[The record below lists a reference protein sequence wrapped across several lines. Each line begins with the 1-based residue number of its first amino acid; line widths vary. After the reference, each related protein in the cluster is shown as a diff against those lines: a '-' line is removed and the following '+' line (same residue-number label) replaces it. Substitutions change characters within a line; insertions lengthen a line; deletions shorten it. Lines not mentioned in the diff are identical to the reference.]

1 MKKVLKYTIAILAL
15 ICLESN
21 VSAQTIIQDANKRWG
36 YINKDGVQILP
47 SNYAKIMVDDYFIYA
62 QKPDTGRWGIYDHS
76 GNVIVKHKFDNI
88 GQQFSD
94 GLLAVCIGDK
104 WGYIDSAGK
113 TVIKF
118 QYKEVKPFN
127 EGLAPVRL
135 NKKWGYIDK
144 QNNIVIPFQYKT
156 ADVFSNGLAR
166 VGRQAGY
173 GWIAYSIAFPYLCW
187 VSIPSM
193 RECTKYGYIDK
204 DGTKVIPLKYNSASE
219 TFDKYGIAKVSK
231 SGNALKSVYIT
242 KTTKENYQKY
252 DEALLALG
260 INHETLLKEKTNTEP
275 GIKVKYVYYKKQ
287 DYLAQNNNTE
297 SSLNTHQN
305 NNDNRTVARQV
316 YDASSINTAS
326 NNTTTRQPLNNSSSK
341 SDVDINIP
349 KATRSSENT
358 FAVIIANEDYKRE
371 SKVQFAIADGESFK
385 QYCINTLGLPES
397 NVHLITNAGL
407 GDIKHEVNWLTRL
420 GNVYEGNAKLI
431 FYYAGHGVPDESTL
445 SAYLLPVDGYGSDLS
460 TGYKLS
466 ELYKQLASCKSKYSI
481 VLLDACFSGAERSGK
496 MMASARGIALKAN
509 PGKPTGNLIVLTAAS
524 GDETAYPYTEKGHGM
539 FTYYLLKKLK
549 DTNGNATLGEVYEYI
564 KTNVSRTTVI
574 KDMKDQSPSAIPSQ
588 TMVNTWKNLTLY

>member
-1 MKKVLKYTIAILAL
+1 MKRLFLLIATIALSMAFCASSMAQGGIIKSPINKRYGYKNDHGHLILDYQYKAMKKEGKY
-15 ICLESN
+15 
-21 VSAQTIIQDANKRWG
+21 
-36 YINKDGVQILP
+36 
-47 SNYAKIMVDDYFIYA
+47 IYA
-62 QKPDTGRWGIYDHS
+62 RKDKKSSWGVYDSNGSLIIPHMYKDILMKS
-76 GNVIVKHKFDNI
+76 SEGVWGVKK
-88 GQQFSD
+88 GS
-94 GLLAVCIGDK
+94 K
-104 WGYIDSAGK
+104 WGFVNTSNE
-113 TVIKF
+113 TVI
-118 QYKEVKPFN
+118 PFKYGDAGAFAD
-127 EGLAPVRL
+127 GLAPV
-135 NKKWGYIDK
+135 KKGGRYGYIDIK
-144 QNNIVIPFQYKT
+144 NNVKIPFKYRMANEFCDGYARVGKQAGYGWWLSCLVLGPYGVEITLLLRDQYIKYGYIDT
-156 ADVFSNGLAR
+156 TGKLVVPMKYKSAPLAFDHNGLAR
-166 VGRQAGY
+166 V
-173 GWIAYSIAFPYLCW
+173 SIKRNYKEP
-187 VSIPSM
+187 I
-193 RECTKYGYIDK
+193 YIDK
-204 DGTKVIPLKYNSASE
+204 NNNYYHTKN
-219 TFDKYGIAKVSK
+219 D
-231 SGNALKSVYIT
+231 ALI
-242 KTTKENYQKY
+242 
-252 DEALLALG
+252 ALG
-260 INHETLLKEKTNTEP
+260 IKKPNTTPTQSNNSTTNT
-275 GIKVKYVYYKKQ
+275 
-287 DYLAQNNNTE
+287 NNQQSRQIYNPQQE
-297 SSLNTHQN
+297 LVA
-305 NNDNRTVARQV
+305 DNQQSNIPQQHVQQRQQ
-316 YDASSINTAS
+316 YTSNANMNTAS

-496 MMASARGIALKAN
+496 MMASARGVALKAN
-509 PGKPTGNLIVLTAAS
+509 PGKPTGNLVVLTAAS